1 MQSCNVLCP
10 LCNRRKARRH
20 CPALGQQICSVCC
33 GTKRIVEIRCPPD
46 CGYLSASRSH
56 PPAVVQRQQQR
67 DLATFAPTLQGLTE
81 VQSRLLLLLGTFI
94 ARHVPQD
101 FQTLRD
107 EDIAEAAGTLAATLE
122 TAGRG
127 VIYEHR
133 AGTQPARHL
142 ADELK
147 HRLDEIVRGNQG
159 VGASGIT
166 DAAMVVLRR
175 IEKSA
180 RETVTATEGSQTA
193 YRDLLTRV
201 LNFAPIEQPGPADA
215 PTSGLIVP

>member
-1 MQSCNVLCP
+1 VQSCNVLCP
-10 LCNRRKARRH
+10 LCNRRKARRQ
-20 CPALGQQICSVCC
+20 CPALGQEICAVCC

-67 DLATFAPTLQGLTE
+67 DLAAFAPTLQGLTDL
-81 VQSRLLLLLGTFI
+81 QSRLLLLLGTFI

-101 FQTLRD
+101 FQALRD

-133 AGTQPARHL
+133 AATQPARHL

-147 HRLDEIVRGNQG
+147 HLLDEIVRGNQG
-159 VGASGIT
+159 AATPGIT
-166 DAAMVVLRR
+166 DAAPVVLRR
-175 IEKSA
+175 IEKNA
-180 RETVTATEGSQTA
+180 RETANGAEGTQTT

-201 LNFAPIEQPGPADA
+201 LNSVSVEQPGPAGA
-215 PTSGLIVP
+215 ASSGLILP

>member
-1 MQSCNVLCP
+1 M
-10 LCNRRKARRH
+10 
-20 CPALGQQICSVCC
+20 
-33 GTKRIVEIRCPPD
+33 VEIRCPPD

-56 PPAVVQRQQQR
+56 PPAVVQRQHQR
-67 DLATFAPTLQGLTE
+67 DLAAFAPTLQGLTDL
-81 VQSRLLLLLGTFI
+81 QSRLLLLMGTCI

-107 EDIAEAAGTLAATLE
+107 EDIAEAAGTLAATIE

-133 AGTQPARHL
+133 APTQAARHL

-147 HRLDEIVRGNQG
+147 HLLDDLVHGNRG
-159 VGASGIT
+159 VGTPGIPDT
-166 DAAMVVLRR
+166 ATVVLRR

-180 RETVTATEGSQTA
+180 RETANGAEGTQTT

-201 LNFAPIEQPGPADA
+201 LSSVSVEQAGPAGTA
-215 PTSGLIVP
+215 SGGLILP

>member
-1 MQSCNVLCP
+1 
-10 LCNRRKARRH
+10 
-20 CPALGQQICSVCC
+20 
-33 GTKRIVEIRCPPD
+33 
-46 CGYLSASRSH
+46 
-56 PPAVVQRQQQR
+56 VQRQQQR
-67 DLATFAPTLQGLTE
+67 DVAAFAPTLTGLTDL
-81 VQSRLLLLLGTFI
+81 QSRLLLLLGALI
-94 ARHVPQD
+94 ARHAPQD
-101 FQTLRD
+101 FQILRD
-107 EDIAEAAGTLAATLE
+107 EDIAEAAGALAATLE

-147 HRLDEIVRGNQG
+147 HLLDEIVRGNQG

-166 DAAMVVLRR
+166 DAAMVALRR

-180 RETVTATEGSQTA
+180 RETATATEGSQTA

-201 LNFAPIEQPGPADA
+201 LNFVPGEPGPAGA
-215 PTSGLIVP
+215 TTSGLIVP